1 MAAFQKAIDAIDRTT
16 SLSFTDS
23 SQPIQVAVG
32 DLSGVSISV
41 SGTFTGSLAFEGS
54 VSGTSWSAIDVYL
67 LSDNSESATITSTGQ
82 YGINTTPFSQIK
94 IIPTVSS
101 GTAVVE
107 MLAITGNLL
116 IVGGGTKIDTATM
129 PTGGVGLLGWVSSIY
144 QFLVDRIPALVDGKI
159 PVQVSSLNVTVG
171 NASLEISN
179 DVGNPI
185 PVSGAVSLTSE
196 SGFLSVRNTALTNT
210 ASAIKTSPG
219 SVMGWNFINVNPVT
233 VYVKFY
239 NLTTANTTV
248 GTSTPILTI
257 AIPGGSTS
265 NPGIHFQEANI
276 ISQQVFDASISMA
289 CVTGLADNSNT
300 APTTAIHAEVRY
312 K

>member
-23 SQPIQVAVG
+23 SPPIQVAVG

-54 VSGTSWSAIDVYL
+54 VSGESWSAIDVYL

-101 GTAVVE
+101 GTAGVE
-107 MLAITGNLL
+107 MLAITGNSLTGKSL
-116 IVGGGTKIDTATM
+116 IVSGG
-129 PTGGVGLLGWVSSIY
+129 SIA
-144 QFLVDRIPALVDGKI
+144 I
-159 PVQVSSLNVTVG
+159 N
-171 NASLEISN
+171 N
-179 DVGNPI
+179 
-185 PVSGAVSLTSE
+185 SLTLVAE
-196 SGFLSVRNTALTNT
+196 SGYLTYRNTALTNAAVQVK
-210 ASAIKTSPG
+210 ASGG
-219 SVMGWNFINVNPVT
+219 SVMGWNFININSVT

-239 NLTTANTTV
+239 NLATGVTV
-248 GTSTPILTI
+248 GTSPVLITQ
-257 AIPGGSTS
+257 AVPGGSTS
-265 NPGIHFQEANI
+265 NPGINFLEASLIPQEVFSTG
-276 ISQQVFDASISMA
+276 ISIA
-289 CVTGLADNSNT
+289 CVTGLADNSTT
-300 APTTAIHAEVRY
+300 APTTPIHASVRY